1 MLRPLKDTLA
11 GQVYADLLVGLDAA
25 DDAAVYRIDER
36 LALVVTL
43 DFFTPIV
50 DDPYAY
56 GAIAAANSLSDLYA
70 MGATPILALNV
81 AALPKTLPL
90 DISAEII
97 RGGAEKAR
105 EAGIPVAGGHTVQDA
120 EPKFGLVA
128 LGMIDPAHLTRKGG
142 AAAGDILLL
151 SKPLGAG
158 VVTTALMRD
167 QATAAEIAAATASM
181 MRLNR
186 EAAALARE
194 FAATAVTDITGF
206 SLLGHAWEM
215 AEQGG
220 VGLRF
225 AYHSLPWLPGAER
238 LGAAWVYPGGAHD
251 NRAFFGPHVRFD
263 PALAEWQQV
272 LCFSPETSGGLLMAL
287 PPARA
292 QAALAAAQARGID
305 LWRVGEVTAGPGME
319 VTASLPTVED
329 RG

>member
-1 MLRPLKDTLA
+1 MLRPLKETLA
-11 GQVYADLLVGLDAA
+11 GQTYANLLVGLDAA
-25 DDAAVYRIDER
+25 DDAAVYQIDER
-36 LALVVTL
+36 LAIVVTL

-70 MGATPILALNV
+70 MGAMPILALNV

-90 DISAEII
+90 EISAEII

-105 EAGIPVAGGHTVQDA
+105 EAGIPIAGGHTVQDS

-128 LGMIDPAHLTRKGG
+128 LGLIDPARLTRKSG
-142 AAAGDILLL
+142 AAAGDVLLL

-158 VVTTALMRD
+158 VITTALMRD
-167 QATAAEIAAATASM
+167 AATDAEIAAATASM

-194 FAATAVTDITGF
+194 FGAAAVTDITGF

-225 AYHSLPWLPGAER
+225 AYDALPWLPGAER
-238 LGAAWVYPGGAHD
+238 LGAGWVYPGGAHD
-251 NRAFFGPHVRFD
+251 NRAFFGPHVRFAPD
-263 PALAEWQQV
+263 LEEWQQV

-287 PPARA
+287 PPDRA
-292 QAALAAAQARGID
+292 AAAQAAAQARGLD
-305 LWRVGEVTAGPGME
+305 LWRVGEVTAGEEIE
-319 VTASLPTVED
+319 VVT
-329 RG
+329 G